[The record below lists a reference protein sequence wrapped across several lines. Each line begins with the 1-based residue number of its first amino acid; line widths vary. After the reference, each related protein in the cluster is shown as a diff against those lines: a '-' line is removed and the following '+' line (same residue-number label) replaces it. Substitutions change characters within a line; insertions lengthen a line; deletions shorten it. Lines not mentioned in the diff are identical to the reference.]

1 MSYDT
6 NNVFAKIM
14 RGEMPCRKV
23 YEDDFA
29 FAIHDISPAAPTH
42 ILVMPKGA
50 YVSFADFMARA
61 TPAEIQGFFAAVA
74 KVAAQLEG
82 VPDFRLISNNGATA
96 GQTVHHFHVHIL
108 AGTVMHALLGD

>member
-6 NNVFAKIM
+6 NNVFAKIL

-29 FAIHDISPAAPTH
+29 LAIHDISPAAPTH

-61 TPAEIQGFFAAVA
+61 AQAEIHGFFAAVA
-74 KVAAQLEG
+74 KVAQQENGEA
-82 VPDFRLISNNGATA
+82 DFRLISNNGATA
-96 GQTVHHFHVHIL
+96 GQTVFHFHVHIL

>member
-1 MSYDT
+1 MTYDAD
-6 NNVFAKIM
+6 NVFAKIM

-29 FAIHDISPAAPTH
+29 FAIHDIAPAAPVH
-42 ILVMPKGA
+42 VLVMPKGH

-61 TPAEIQGFFAAVA
+61 TPAETHGFFAAVA
-74 KVAAQLEG
+74 KISAELKGA
-82 VPDFRLISNNGATA
+82 PDFRLTSNNGTDA

-108 AGTVMHALLGD
+108 AGTIMHALLGD